1 MEVKGR
7 RETTRISNWHEGM
20 EEPSAFPVCACG
32 FSPQLRTSWSND
44 KPGRR
49 FFGCKNYGSLVHH
62 GCRYF
67 SWFDP
72 PMTPRARVVMVG
84 LLKRIKVNDIQRRKE
99 RFCWVFI
106 LVLCVVM
113 IWFIKL

>member
-7 RETTRISNWHEGM
+7 RETTRISNCHEGM
-20 EEPSAFPVCACG
+20 EEPSAFSVCECG
-32 FSPQLRTSWSND
+32 FSAQLRTSWSNEN
-44 KPGRR
+44 PRRR

-72 PMTPRARVVMVG
+72 PMTPRAIIVMVG
-84 LLKRIKVNDIQRRKE
+84 LVKRIKANDVQRRKE
-99 RFCWVFI
+99 RGCKTI
-106 LVLCVVM
+106 CDGM
-113 IWFIKL
+113 CYEIE